1 MGWGFLGII
10 CAVCAVCCAIGFK
23 KFVWFLSIG
32 YGFAIIGG
40 AVTILIFALCNG
52 WADGAVWLL
61 ILQTLL
67 FIAYGCR
74 LSGFLLFR
82 ELKNK
87 VYQKTLNEDAGGAKK
102 MPFFVLFTIWIC
114 VAVLYTAQVSP
125 VFYRYYNFGTAAKA
139 SHDFVV
145 PLIGMAISVAG
156 LLLETIADK
165 QKSAQ
170 KKENPKMVATKGL
183 YRIVR
188 CPNYFGEIVF
198 WTGVLISGVTA
209 LKTVGQWIV
218 AILAYI
224 AIVYIMF
231 NGAQRLEKRQNE
243 RYGDDPAYREY
254 VNRTPIILPL
264 VPIYHLNRQK

>member
-1 MGWGFLGII
+1 MGWAYLGII
-10 CAVCAVCCAIGFK
+10 CAVCAVCCAIGFR

-40 AVTILIFALCNG
+40 GITVLIFALVKN
-52 WADGAVWLL
+52 WAGGVLWLL

-67 FIAYGCR
+67 FIAYGAR

-87 VYQKTLNEDAGGAKK
+87 AYQKTLNEDAGGAKK
-102 MPFFVLFTIWIC
+102 MPVFVLVAIWLV

-125 VFYRYYNFGTAAKA
+125 VFYRYYNGCT
-139 SHDFVV
+139 DVVV
-145 PLIGMAISVAG
+145 PVVGMVISVCG
-156 LLLETIADK
+156 LVLETIADK

-183 YRIVR
+183 YKIVR
-188 CPNYFGEIVF
+188 CPNYFGEILF

-209 LKTVGQWIV
+209 LKSVGEWII
-218 AILAYI
+218 AILAWI
-224 AIVYIMF
+224 SIVYIMF

-243 RYGDDPAYREY
+243 RYGNDPAYQAY
-254 VNRTPIILPL
+254 VEKTPIILPL
-264 VPIYHLNRQK
+264 LPIYHLNKQK

>member
-1 MGWGFLGII
+1 MGWAYLGII

-40 AVTILIFALCNG
+40 GITVLIFALVKN
-52 WADGAVWLL
+52 WAGGVLWLL

-67 FIAYGCR
+67 FIAYGAR

-87 VYQKTLNEDAGGAKK
+87 AYQKTLNEDAGGAKK
-102 MPFFVLFTIWIC
+102 MPVFVLVAIWLV

-125 VFYRYYNFGTAAKA
+125 VFYRYYNGCT
-139 SHDFVV
+139 DVVV
-145 PLIGMAISVAG
+145 PVVGMVISVCG
-156 LLLETIADK
+156 LVLETIADK

-183 YRIVR
+183 YKIVR
-188 CPNYFGEIVF
+188 CPNYFGEILF
-198 WTGVLISGVTA
+198 WTGVLVSGVTA
-209 LKTVGQWIV
+209 LKSVGEWII
-218 AILAYI
+218 AILAWI
-224 AIVYIMF
+224 AIIYIMF

-243 RYGDDPAYREY
+243 RYGEDPEYRAYVEK
-254 VNRTPIILPL
+254 TPIILPL
-264 VPIYHLNRQK
+264 LPIYHLNKQK

>member
-1 MGWGFLGII
+1 MGWGYLGII

-40 AVTILIFALCNG
+40 GITVLIFALLSN
-52 WADGAVWLL
+52 WAGGLLWLL

-67 FIAYGCR
+67 FIAYGAR

-87 VYQKTLNEDAGGAKK
+87 AYQKTLNEDAGGDKK
-102 MPFFVLFTIWIC
+102 MPVFVLIAIWLI

-125 VFYRYYNFGTAAKA
+125 VFYRYYNGCT
-139 SHDFVV
+139 DVVV
-145 PLIGMAISVAG
+145 PIVGMVISICG

-183 YRIVR
+183 YKIVR
-188 CPNYFGEIVF
+188 CPNYFGEILF
-198 WTGVLISGVTA
+198 WTGVLVSGVTA
-209 LKTVGQWIV
+209 LKSVGQWIL
-218 AILAYI
+218 AILAWI
-224 AIVYIMF
+224 SIVYIMF

-243 RYGDDPAYREY
+243 RYGNDPAYQAY
-254 VNRTPIILPL
+254 VDKTPIILPL
-264 VPIYHLNRQK
+264 LPIYHLNKQK

>member
-1 MGWGFLGII
+1 MDWLHLGII
-10 CAVCAVCCAIGFK
+10 CAVCAVCCAIGFR

-40 AVTILIFALCNG
+40 AITILIFYICNPT
-52 WADGAVWLL
+52 APVCMPAWLMN
-61 ILQTLL
+61 LQTLL
-67 FIAYGCR
+67 FIAYGAR

-87 VYQKTLNEDAGGAKK
+87 AYRKTLNEDAGGDKK
-102 MPFFVLFTIWIC
+102 MPVFVLITIWIC

-125 VFYRYYNFGTAAKA
+125 VFFRYYNGCT
-139 SHDFVV
+139 DVVV
-145 PLIGMAISVAG
+145 PIIGMVISVCG
-156 LLLETIADK
+156 LVLETIADK

-183 YRIVR
+183 YKIVR
-188 CPNYFGEIVF
+188 CPNYFGEILF
-198 WTGVLISGVTA
+198 WTGVLVSGVTA
-209 LKTVGQWIV
+209 LKSVGEWII
-218 AILAYI
+218 AILAWI

-243 RYGDDPAYREY
+243 RYGEDPEYRAYVEK
-254 VNRTPIILPL
+254 TPIILPL
-264 VPIYHLNRQK
+264 LPIYHLNKQK

>member
-1 MGWGFLGII
+1 MGWAYLGII

-40 AVTILIFALCNG
+40 GITVMIFALVKN
-52 WADGAVWLL
+52 WAGSVLWLL

-67 FIAYGCR
+67 FIAYGVR

-87 VYQKTLNEDAGGAKK
+87 AYQKTLNEDAGGDKK
-102 MPFFVLFTIWIC
+102 MPVFVLAAIWLI

-125 VFYRYYNFGTAAKA
+125 VFYRYYNGCT
-139 SHDFVV
+139 DVVV
-145 PLIGMAISVAG
+145 PIVGMVISVCG
-156 LLLETIADK
+156 LILETIADK

-183 YRIVR
+183 YKIVR
-188 CPNYFGEIVF
+188 CPNYFGEILF
-198 WTGVLISGVTA
+198 WTGVLVSGVTA
-209 LKTVGQWIV
+209 LKSVGQWIV
-218 AILAYI
+218 AILAWI

-243 RYGDDPAYREY
+243 RYGNDPAYQAY
-254 VNRTPIILPL
+254 VNKTPIILPL
-264 VPIYHLNRQK
+264 LPIYHLNKQK

>member
-1 MGWGFLGII
+1 MGWTYLGII

-40 AVTILIFALCNG
+40 GITVMIFALVKN
-52 WADGAVWLL
+52 WAGSVLWLL

-67 FIAYGCR
+67 FIAYGVR

-87 VYQKTLNEDAGGAKK
+87 AYQKTLNEDAGGDKK
-102 MPFFVLFTIWIC
+102 MPVFVLAAIWLI

-125 VFYRYYNFGTAAKA
+125 VFYRYYNGCT
-139 SHDFVV
+139 DVVV
-145 PLIGMAISVAG
+145 PIVGMVISVCG
-156 LLLETIADK
+156 LILETIADK

-183 YRIVR
+183 YKIVR
-188 CPNYFGEIVF
+188 CPNYFGEILF
-198 WTGVLISGVTA
+198 WTGVLVSGVTA
-209 LKTVGQWIV
+209 LKSVGQWIV
-218 AILAYI
+218 AILAWI

-243 RYGDDPAYREY
+243 RYGNDPAYQAY
-254 VNRTPIILPL
+254 VSKTPIILPL
-264 VPIYHLNRQK
+264 LPIYHLNKQK

>member
-1 MGWGFLGII
+1 MGWAYLGII
-10 CAVCAVCCAIGFK
+10 CAVCAVCCAIGVK

-40 AVTILIFALCNG
+40 GITVLIFALVKN
-52 WADGAVWLL
+52 WAGGVLWLL

-67 FIAYGCR
+67 FIAYGAR

-87 VYQKTLNEDAGGAKK
+87 AYQKTLNEDAGGAKK
-102 MPFFVLFTIWIC
+102 MPVFVLVAIWVV

-125 VFYRYYNFGTAAKA
+125 VFYRYYNGCT
-139 SHDFVV
+139 DVVV
-145 PLIGMAISVAG
+145 PVVGMVISVCG
-156 LLLETIADK
+156 LVLETIADK

-183 YRIVR
+183 YKIVR
-188 CPNYFGEIVF
+188 CPNYFGEILF
-198 WTGVLISGVTA
+198 WTGVLVSGVTA
-209 LKTVGQWIV
+209 LKSVGHWII
-218 AILAYI
+218 AILAWI

-243 RYGDDPAYREY
+243 RYGEDPDYQAYVE
-254 VNRTPIILPL
+254 NTPIILPL
-264 VPIYHLNRQK
+264 LPIYHLNKPK